1 MTDIQH
7 NISDD
12 HIIKNTTDIGND
24 YKFANHNVDPS
35 RDQPAGMVLFRLLTP
50 GPSNLRGRT
59 EAYQVSISTGLAAGP
74 SSNVTS
80 KPLIKI
86 SDPVPAL
93 VNVAIVAA
101 AAVEE
106 YAHIEGPAGGA
117 AAPVGEQPTQPAMA
131 PGEVSM
137 APEAAGP
144 MLPGEDAPDF
154 GGGGGGMGPYGM

>member
-59 EAYQVSISTGLAAGP
+59 EAYQVSISTGLSTGP
-74 SSNVTS
+74 ASNVTNVPP
-80 KPLIKI
+80 PL
-86 SDPVPAL
+86 VPPPAFMPPFG
-93 VNVAIVAA
+93 VAIAA
-101 AAVEE
+101 IQDF
-106 YAHIEGPAGGA
+106 AHIEGPAGGT
-117 AAPVGEQPTQPAMA
+117 VGAQPTEPMKQ
-131 PGEVSM
+131 PGEVDM
-137 APEAAGP
+137 GAAAAGP
-144 MLPGEDAPDF
+144 MAPGSDAPDF
-154 GGGGGGMGPYGM
+154 GGGGGGMGPGGY